1 MCNNGYVVVLLLGNV
16 METRTVR
23 TGQRCEKFALD
34 KLQLGR
40 NDLRT
45 EEQRNNNKDE
55 DTLKLA
61 RTQNSR
67 KLNDVVQLR

>member
-1 MCNNGYVVVLLLGNV
+1 MI
-16 METRTVR
+16 
-23 TGQRCEKFALD
+23 ALD

-55 DTLKLA
+55 DTFKLA
-61 RTQNSR
+61 RTQKRR
-67 KLNDVVQLR
+67 KFNDVVQLR